1 MPTGGCD
8 SFGVL
13 RLVGGDSDH
22 RIEAKLAGELIRE
35 QLFHQLGDEL
45 PYATAV
51 VVESFQERKA
61 KNDVV
66 IEAEIF
72 VERESQKGI
81 VVGKGGRRI
90 KEVGEKARKAIA
102 QLLGCEVHVKL
113 FVKVRSDW
121 SQEDRG
127 IRDMGYE

>member
-1 MPTGGCD
+1 MVTD
-8 SFGVL
+8 RAERF
-13 RLVGGDSDH
+13 
-22 RIEAKLAGELIRE
+22 LAGELIRE